1 MLCEPRHSASAFVIL
16 GCLIMAGCS
25 VRTPVT
31 AGTRDTRFS
40 LNTPLE
46 KIAADR
52 SGKAILIRDI
62 PGLMTSSNYEL
73 VDDMSLS
80 QIATVSGGQI
90 SAAKLN
96 LVQNDL
102 AKLSQSKP

>member
-16 GCLIMAGCS
+16 GCLVMAGCS
-25 VRTPVT
+25 VQTPVT

-90 SAAKLN
+90 STAKLN
-96 LVQNDL
+96 LNRPGFPGGHLV
-102 AKLSQSKP
+102 